1 MRKMGDDGALLAT
14 SLVMMFSLD
23 DASVSEQGLI
33 LFFFKQQFSFSQ
45 ISIKTDSRHWEFH
58 GKLVNFGVS

>member
-45 ISIKTDSRHWEFH
+45 ISIKTDSRH
-58 GKLVNFGVS
+58 

>member
-33 LFFFKQQFSFSQ
+33 LFFLSNSFLLV
-45 ISIKTDSRHWEFH
+45 
-58 GKLVNFGVS
+58 KLVSRQTQGIENSTGN